1 MLLLLLWL
9 VPTAAV
15 FSFPGQVFE
24 KFGMYSTAV
33 SASVGVIAVASS

>member
-24 KFGMYSTAV
+24 KPKRRIRVPNEG
-33 SASVGVIAVASS
+33 G